1 MKFADTAVA
10 SPTRL
15 ITLLIMFGMILSISW
30 VNVIWISSAYGQT
43 AFPQFP
49 LVPSSNKSGIEV
61 TTKPPPPP
69 TQPSSSASQLS
80 SSSVEHGVRIT
91 SPTKDQQVPAGV
103 LVISGISKDNAT
115 SDCNVNVIVNHV
127 RPYQNTSASGTG
139 GANDYSNWTFSLTPK
154 YTLIKQGENE
164 ITAKFFC
171 NPNPDIASFYSVNV
185 TGVPR
190 AGVGQQGGT
199 PSATAIT
206 NSSNTTTTPNRTTSN
221 S

>member
-1 MKFADTAVA
+1 LKFAATAVA
-10 SPTRL
+10 SHTRL
-15 ITLLIMFGMILSISW
+15 ITLVIMFGMILSITW

-61 TTKPPPPP
+61 TTKPPS
-69 TQPSSSASQLS
+69 TQPSSSSQLS

-91 SPTKDQQVPAGV
+91 SPTKDQQAPAGI
-103 LVISGISKDNAT
+103 LTISGVSKDNAT

-127 RPYQNTSASGTG
+127 RPYQNTSASGAG

-171 NPNPDIASFYSVNV
+171 NPNPDIASFIV
-185 TGVPR
+185 
-190 AGVGQQGGT
+190 
-199 PSATAIT
+199 
-206 NSSNTTTTPNRTTSN
+206 
-221 S
+221 